1 MNAELGAAIARMDAA
16 LELVEAAMDR
26 HFDTDRRRSDLEVE
40 LQVMGE
46 DRARLATELESATAR
61 LARVQ
66 TASDHVGLRLDAAI
80 GTIQAVLDGSERE
93 PGLDGAGLR

>member
-1 MNAELGAAIARMDAA
+1 MNAELEAAIARMDAA
-16 LELVEAAMDR
+16 LGRVEAALDR
-26 HFDTDRRRSDLEVE
+26 HFDTDRRRSDIEVE

-66 TASDHVGLRLDAAI
+66 SASDHVGLRLDAAI
-80 GTIQAVLDGSERE
+80 GAIQTVIDGTERDS
-93 PGLDGAGLR
+93 GHDGAGLR